1 MTITDALL
9 VFFRAFVIVL
19 SVLVLLIVAMSCA
32 VGLLK

>member
-32 VGLLK
+32 VELLK